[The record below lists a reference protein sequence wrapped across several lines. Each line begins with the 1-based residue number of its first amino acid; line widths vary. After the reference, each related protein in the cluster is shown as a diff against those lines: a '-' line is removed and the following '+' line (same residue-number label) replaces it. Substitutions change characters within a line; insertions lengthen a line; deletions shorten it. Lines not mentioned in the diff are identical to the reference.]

1 MNKILKRELAAYK
14 KQRKPLVQP
23 RKSSKKVSAA
33 ADIKYRSR
41 KERGD
46 ANTAQDTES
55 EGPSRRGMSGIS
67 VHDYKK
73 QITNVTDRKIQ
84 ELSDEDNDSSD

>member
-1 MNKILKRELAAYK
+1 VSIEIESAFISYIDDPVILEPVHVLQNFTNLFQNEIFMNKILKRELAAYK

-46 ANTAQDTES
+46 ANTA
-55 EGPSRRGMSGIS
+55 
-67 VHDYKK
+67 
-73 QITNVTDRKIQ
+73 
-84 ELSDEDNDSSD
+84 